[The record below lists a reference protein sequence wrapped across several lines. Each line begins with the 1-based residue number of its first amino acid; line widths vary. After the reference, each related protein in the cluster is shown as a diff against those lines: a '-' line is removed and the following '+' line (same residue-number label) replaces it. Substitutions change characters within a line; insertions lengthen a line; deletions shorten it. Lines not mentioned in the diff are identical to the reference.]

1 MDESGIDLDFD
12 LDKYINGDINYD
24 ELFQQSEH
32 ILCSQD
38 QELPYY
44 ELKSR
49 MVDSSR

>member
-12 LDKYINGDINYD
+12 LDKYINADINY
-24 ELFQQSEH
+24 EEFLEQSEQF
-32 ILCSQD
+32 LFSQD

-49 MVDSSR
+49 TVDSSR